1 MIIRQIAH
9 VGVGRAGLGGNRLKP
24 LNKNQI
30 L

>member
-1 MIIRQIAH
+1 MIMKQIAQIGGSR
-9 VGVGRAGLGGNRLKP
+9 VELGGNRLKP